1 MNVRAFHGPSLENSV
16 LSFEGSPCLDVDCV
30 EFGITVI
37 SVGTKSSSDI
47 HVFSRCKPSTNQ
59 RRSFQSKFCA
69 NGESALGDAGGGVGG
84 GNYLNVVVKKTIG
97 FVGLGLIG

>member
-1 MNVRAFHGPSLENSV
+1 MNVRAFQGPGLENSV
-16 LSFEGSPCLDVDCV
+16 LSFEGTPCLDVDCV
-30 EFGITVI
+30 GFVITVI
-37 SVGTKSSSDI
+37 SVGTKSSPDI

-84 GNYLNVVVKKTIG
+84 GNFLSIVVIK
-97 FVGLGLIG
+97 